1 MPTNVY
7 FSPKVKAEQHL
18 FEDLVIESLKMYGQ
32 DVMYIPRTSIT
43 VDELLNEDYA
53 RFTDAYNIEMYI
65 ENTEGFA
72 GEGDLLGKF
81 GLEVRDQA
89 TLIVSRRR
97 WEQLVGIFNNDVTTS
112 RPVEGDL
119 IYLPMSRSM
128 FEIKFVE
135 HEQPFYQMNNLPTF
149 RLECELFEYSNE
161 QIDTGIAAIDN
172 FEASYSASITLDVSH
187 GSRNGVIG
195 EKVYKQLGTDG
206 SGNPIRVTG
215 EIARWDKGA
224 TQSTIDI
231 INVGSTDTTVREF
244 TTGGNLVSSDE
255 SGIQWT
261 INAVHGINTA
271 EAAKFSRDDAVA
283 DNREFEIEGDSII
296 DFSESNPFG
305 DPSETN

>member
-97 WEQLVGIFNNDVTTS
+97 WEQLVGIFNNTVTTN

-119 IYLPMSRSM
+119 IYLPMSRAM

-161 QIDTGIAAIDN
+161 QIDTGITDIDN
-172 FEASYSASITLDVSH
+172 FEASYAASITLDVAH

-206 SGNPIRVTG
+206 NGDPIRVTG

-224 TQSTIDI
+224 TLSTIDI
-231 INVGSTDTTVREF
+231 INVGSTDSTVREF
-244 TTGGNLVSSDE
+244 TSGGNLVSSDDGTTTWAI
-255 SGIQWT
+255 S
-261 INAVHGINTA
+261 AVHGINTA
-271 EAAKFSRDDAVA
+271 EASKFSRDDAVA